1 MPMERVIGLTEE
13 HLKLVI
19 AEGVKQGV
27 TAALITL
34 GVDLSDADSVQ
45 DWHDERAYVRK
56 KYRSDEQ
63 RMIALRNGLAA
74 AVLGSVATWFVT
86 HFIGTP
92 PTGH

>member
-1 MPMERVIGLTEE
+1 MSPDRVIGLTEE
-13 HLKLVI
+13 HMKLII

-63 RMIALRNGLAA
+63 RMIAMRNGFFAAALGGAATWLAA
-74 AVLGSVATWFVT
+74 
-86 HFIGTP
+86 HFLGTP